1 MTPGPI
7 EITLTTLLLRAYYL
21 IDKRGRRWLLLV
33 TLPFLAICMLAAS
46 LSFLIP
52 KDNSART
59 PVVVFWTYVFMFF
72 YSWGMG

>member
-1 MTPGPI
+1 MASAI
-7 EITLTTLLLRAYYL
+7 RAYYL

-46 LSFLIP
+46 LSFKI
-52 KDNSART
+52 NNGARA
-59 PVVVFWTYVFMFF
+59 PVVVFWTYLFMFF